1 MPESITNRINQL
13 SQVYQNLIVG
23 VIMGVFGGYV
33 IQFFYRR
40 IGASSLVW
48 VIFILVGA
56 GIGYLSGKEREK
68 YERLQEE
75 KGLLEENMEK
85 ARGRLRNLEGRYR
98 LLVETISDAIYLTTE
113 EGRFLLFNE
122 AVTLLS
128 GYSREEL
135 KKMTLDQI
143 QVENEFTDSRKQAWL
158 DNGICRFEE
167 QWRNR
172 DGQTL
177 NLDVNAKWI
186 KLDKTQCIL
195 HVARDI
201 KHRADSKGNERALEL
216 AEFNRARLRAASAEN
231 QQMVRKFISPMN
243 ATMDAVNKDL
253 KKLPAEDVKF
263 SPFFMEWEKMR
274 KALQYLVA
282 RNSRNLEEGSGN
294 WTLAEVLRQELF
306 HLAFLAG
313 SDDILKNTSFSKE
326 VPPLLASGRD
336 LSLAFE
342 VLLRAAYESL
352 PKAAKGDLSVR
363 TLMEENM
370 AVAEIRAP
378 GAIHF
383 RYFLARA
390 VDPTVTQDNAGNSD
404 LGEKA
409 LAVLADAF
417 GGKTEIVQ
425 TEGGILA
432 RVKIP
437 IG

>member
-1 MPESITNRINQL
+1 MSESVRERINQL

-23 VIMGVFGGYV
+23 VVMGVFGGY
-33 IQFFYRR
+33 IIKFFFQRY
-40 IGASSLVW
+40 GASTLVW
-48 VIFILVGA
+48 AIFILFGA
-56 GIGYLSGKEREK
+56 GLGYFSGREREK
-68 YERLQEE
+68 YDRLREE
-75 KGLLEENMEK
+75 KGLLETDFEK

-113 EGRFLLFNE
+113 KGQFLLFNE
-122 AVTLLS
+122 AATLLS
-128 GYSREEL
+128 GYSRNEL
-135 KKMTLDQI
+135 KRMTLDQI
-143 QVENEFTDSRKQAWL
+143 QAENEFTESHRRAWL

-167 QWRNR
+167 RWRNKS
-172 DGQTL
+172 GQIL

-186 KLDKTQCIL
+186 KLDRIQCIL

-201 KHRADSKGNERALEL
+201 QHRNESKEGERILEL
-216 AEFNRARLRAASAEN
+216 ADFNRARLREVAAEN
-231 QQMVRKFISPMN
+231 QQLVRKFISPMN

-253 KKLPAEDVKF
+253 KKLPAEDAKF

-282 RNSRNLEEGSGN
+282 RNSRNLEEERGS

-306 HLAFLAG
+306 HIAFLSG
-313 SDDILKNTSFSKE
+313 TDDALKSASFSKD
-326 VPPLLASGRD
+326 VPPLNAPGRD

-352 PKAAKGDLSVR
+352 PKAAKQDLSVR
-363 TLMEENM
+363 TSLDGGN

-383 RYFLARA
+383 RYFLAKA
-390 VDPTVTQDNAGNSD
+390 VNPATTKETAEQDD
-404 LGEKA
+404 IGEKT
-409 LAVLADAF
+409 LAVLTGSF
-417 GGKTEIVQ
+417 GGSTELEITDSGVV
-425 TEGGILA
+425 A

-437 IG
+437 VH